1 MNIEK
6 YKYIAHRGLFN
17 RLDTPENSMKAFENA
32 IIKGYAIELDVNM
45 SLDGHLVVFHD
56 NSLKRMTGIKNDVNL
71 LNLNELK
78 KLKLLGTDNVIPTFE
93 DVLMLV
99 AGKVP
104 LMIEVKRNERYKE
117 LMPKLINLLEKYDG
131 EYVIE
136 SFDPRILYW
145 LKKNAPSIIRGQL
158 SSKNIREV
166 NGRILKFLLGKMV
179 FNVFTKP
186 NFISY
191 LYTEVNG
198 KFYKK
203 QKRKNRALAVWTV
216 KSKDEYNKI
225 KDISDM
231 VIFENEDTI
240 K

>member
-32 IIKGYAIELDVNM
+32 IAKGYAIELDLNM

-99 AGKVP
+99 NGKVP

-117 LMPKLINLLEKYDG
+117 LMSKLINLLEKYDG

-203 QKRKNRALAVWTV
+203 QKRKKRALAV
-216 KSKDEYNKI
+216 
-225 KDISDM
+225 
-231 VIFENEDTI
+231 
-240 K
+240 

>member
-32 IIKGYAIELDVNM
+32 IAKGYAIELDLNM

-99 AGKVP
+99 NGKVP

-117 LMPKLINLLEKYDG
+117 LMSKLINLLEKYDG

-203 QKRKNRALAVWTV
+203 QKRKNRALSVWTV

>member
-32 IIKGYAIELDVNM
+32 IAKGYAIELDLNM

-99 AGKVP
+99 NGKVP

-117 LMPKLINLLEKYDG
+117 LMSKLINLLEKYDG

-145 LKKNAPSIIRGQL
+145 LKKNAPSII
-158 SSKNIREV
+158 
-166 NGRILKFLLGKMV
+166 
-179 FNVFTKP
+179 
-186 NFISY
+186 
-191 LYTEVNG
+191 
-198 KFYKK
+198 
-203 QKRKNRALAVWTV
+203 
-216 KSKDEYNKI
+216 
-225 KDISDM
+225 
-231 VIFENEDTI
+231 
-240 K
+240 